1 MPILKNVRSW
11 VGGFDATTDIAEV
24 NVELAREEQDDTR
37 FQVFGS
43 GGARARAAGLED
55 ITASLTGFHTGGAS
69 GVDKN
74 MFDGWSGGLEEPWTI
89 APDGV
94 EGQPAYV
101 FRGGRFKY
109 SIGDAVGNNHKISTE
124 VMGSNGETAV
134 VRGVVTKTRGTV
146 AATGATGT
154 GIQLGAVAADQ
165 YLYCVLH
172 VFSVGTTITA
182 VLESDNANT
191 FATAATQLTF
201 GPITAVGATMLRVAG
216 PITDDWFRLRV
227 TAITGSFSIAAVA
240 AID

>member
-11 VGGFDATTDIAEV
+11 VGGFDMTTDLAEV
-24 NVELAREEQDDTR
+24 NVELSREEQDDTR
-37 FQVFGS
+37 FQVVGA
-43 GGARARAAGLED
+43 GGARARLAGLED
-55 ITASLTGFHTGGAS
+55 VSASLTGFYTGGDS

-109 SIGDAVGNNHKISTE
+109 NIGDAVGNNHKISTD
-124 VMGSNGETAV
+124 VMGTNGETAV
-134 VRGVVTKTRGTV
+134 YRGLVTKTRGTV
-146 AATGATGT
+146 NATGATGT
-154 GIQLGAVAADQ
+154 GVQLGAVAADQ

-172 VFSVGTTITA
+172 VFSIGTTITA

-191 FATAATQLTF
+191 FGSAATQLTF
-201 GPITAVGATMLRVAG
+201 GPITAVGATELRVAG
-216 PITDDWFRLRV
+216 PITDDWYRLRV
-227 TAITGSFSIAAVA
+227 TAITGSFSIAAVPG
-240 AID
+240 IK